1 MIALI
6 GTIACSTFIFVIF
19 RIFERFNIGTFQAIV
34 ANYFTAFLCGI
45 LMHVNEFSTDSFVHL
60 EWLPFVSLSAVLF
73 ITLFIMMAISAQKNG
88 IAATSVAVKMSM
100 AVSMLGMIF
109 IYNEVISC
117 AKLVG
122 IFCALIGVFLIASS
136 GEKSNKNNAAY
147 MLIVLFIG
155 SGLLDLNLNYAQNHV
170 FNHISSSI
178 FTSYGFAAAGTIGVV
193 VHIIQRFRG
202 KSQPIKAK
210 NLIAGFVLGI
220 PNYYSIYFLLESYQI
235 LTWQDSSILAVVN
248 VSVVLLSVIIG
259 FIVFKEVIG
268 KRKIIGILAALIAI
282 FLLYFYS

>member
-45 LMHVNEFSTDSFVHL
+45 LMHVNEFSIDSFVHL

-136 GEKSNKNNAAY
+136 GEKSSKRNAAY

-178 FTSYGFAAAGTIGVV
+178 FTAYGFAAAGAIGVV

-210 NLIAGFVLGI
+210 NLIAGFLLGI

-259 FIVFKEVIG
+259 YIVFKEVIS
-268 KRKIIGILAALIAI
+268 KRKLIGILAALIAI

>member
-136 GEKSNKNNAAY
+136 GEKSNKSNAAY

-178 FTSYGFAAAGTIGVV
+178 FTAYGFAAAGTIGVV
-193 VHIIQRFRG
+193 VHIILRFRG

-210 NLIAGFVLGI
+210 NLIAGFLLGI

-259 FIVFKEVIG
+259 FIVFKEVIS
-268 KRKIIGILAALIAI
+268 KRKLIGILAALIAI